1 MRAKIDY
8 WLAPGMPSVELFA
21 ADYES
26 QKFRP
31 HWHGGFAI
39 GTVTRHAQGFC
50 CEGREWIAGEG
61 DLILVNPGQV
71 HDGYSLDGRG
81 WSTRMAYLPDSLMQ
95 SLLAAHCES
104 SQLDPSGKPGES
116 RSSSTASG
124 GAGDAPSATLRFPK
138 PLVHSPAAREIFVA
152 WHRLSETPCDLGGHA
167 LTKELFAALGLLMQP
182 AGLPTPAGVLE
193 RSPAPLAEALR
204 LLAGE
209 DRPSVVQLAQDLNW
223 SRATAFRKIK
233 SQFGIAPKA
242 LLNQLRLVAA
252 KNMLARGSD
261 VVEAALE
268 CGFHDQSHFSRQF
281 AAAYGL
287 TPGQFREV
295 QLNGHSK
302 GSALR

>member
-26 QKFRP
+26 QRFRP

-39 GTVTRHAQGFC
+39 GAVTRHAQGFY
-50 CEGREWIAGEG
+50 CEGREWVAGEG

-71 HDGYSLDGRG
+71 HDGYPLDGQG

-95 SLLAAHCES
+95 SLIAANCNS
-104 SQLDPSGKPGES
+104 GES
-116 RSSSTASG
+116 RESRNSG
-124 GAGDAPSATLRFPK
+124 NTRDAEGDAPSHSLRFAK
-138 PLVHSPAAREIFVA
+138 PLAHSPAVREVFMA
-152 WHRLSETPCDLGGHA
+152 WHRLSETPCDLGTHA
-167 LTKELFAALGLLMQP
+167 LTKELFAALGLLMQS
-182 AGLPTPAGVLE
+182 AELPTPAGILE
-193 RSPAPLAEALR
+193 CSPAPLAEALR

-233 SQFGIAPKA
+233 SQFGIAPKP
-242 LLNQLRLVAA
+242 LLNQLRLVVA
-252 KNMLARGSD
+252 KDMLARGAD
-261 VVEAALE
+261 VVNVALD

-287 TPGQFREV
+287 TPAQFREV
-295 QLNGHSK
+295 QLNGHPK
-302 GSALR
+302 AALPR